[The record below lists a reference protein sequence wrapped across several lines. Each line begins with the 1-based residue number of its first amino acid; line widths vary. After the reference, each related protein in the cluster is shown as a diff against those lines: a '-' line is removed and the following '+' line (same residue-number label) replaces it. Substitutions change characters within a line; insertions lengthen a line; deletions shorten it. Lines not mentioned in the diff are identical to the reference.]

1 MAFDVKY
8 SEQAAEDF
16 DEILMY
22 ISNQLSAP
30 QAAYNFYSAV
40 QKKNLQLRSNPF
52 IYPFHHDDILR
63 EKGLRFIP
71 IGNYVLFFL
80 INEDESVVEVAR
92 ILYGKRDLSSAF
104 TEQPERNH

>member
-40 QKKNLQLRSNPF
+40 QKKNLQLRNN
-52 IYPFHHDDILR
+52 PFHHDDILR

-80 INEDESVVEVAR
+80 INEGESVVEVAR
-92 ILYGKRDLSSAF
+92 ILYGKRDLSSVFA
-104 TEQPERNH
+104 EQPERNP